1 MEILINHN
9 NHNDHNN
16 NRLILNEDNEYK
28 IITEAVNNSSN
39 IRLRLYRS
47 LNYSEEKEAFE
58 YIKNIE
64 YNEYNEYNDL
74 ILYTVRSDHRYYFGK
89 FGEKILQIIT
99 NNNYEIYAVR
109 NMSREFERYE
119 D

>member
-9 NHNDHNN
+9 NDIHN

-28 IITEAVNNSSN
+28 VITEAVNNSPN

-47 LNYSEEKEAFE
+47 LNIAEEKDVFE
-58 YIKNIE
+58 YIKSIE
-64 YNEYNEYNDL
+64 HNEHNEYL
-74 ILYTVRSDHRYYFGK
+74 ILYTVRSNHRYYFGK

-99 NNNYEIYAVR
+99 DNNYEIYAVR
-109 NMSREFERYE
+109 NMNREFERYE
-119 D
+119 G